1 MIPAGKPISAPMM
14 TDSPASSIVIG
25 IRCAIVSDTEWLEDS
40 VKVFGWLIPGEIKV
54 FDADEVHTKWLVA
67 LDEDDD

>member
-1 MIPAGKPISAPMM
+1 VGWAPQGLEE
-14 TDSPASSIVIG
+14 I
-25 IRCAIVSDTEWLEDS
+25 AIVSDAEWLEDS